1 MGIYPQ
7 PNLWQCGP
15 FALKH
20 ALVVLGVLK
29 DERALS
35 RVAGTHWWH
44 GTDELQLARAAQ
56 AFDCDLLTIRRADAE
71 RARRE
76 LVRYLRRGLPVLLC
90 VEEWGHW
97 ITVVKYDQSR
107 FILLDSR
114 EPKVLAIASWT
125 QLRRSWGFHEI
136 DAEGEYTGR
145 VLYDLHPVVPRFRP
159 RTQAQFSLARA
170 RLLRRPSK
178 RHLGEL
184 WDEYLGDLLILCR
197 TRSTRATRVFSL
209 GEFFR
214 RHGEMILEQVDY
226 WHGSVDRKAAREIL
240 DNLHFVADT
249 YGLVIHAEQEKR
261 TIAGITSILALWSAG
276 EFGVTTVY
284 GPRPAVRARSRTR
297 RR

>member
-29 DERALS
+29 DERELS

-76 LVRYLRRGLPVLLC
+76 LVRYLKRGIPVLLC
-90 VEEWGHW
+90 VDEWGHW
-97 ITVVKYDQSR
+97 LTVVKFEQGR

-114 EPKVLAIASWT
+114 EPKVLAIASWAD
-125 QLRRSWGFHEI
+125 LRRTWGFHEL
-136 DAEGEYTGR
+136 DADEEYTGR

-159 RTQAQFSLARA
+159 RTKAQFSLARA
-170 RLLRRPSK
+170 RLLRRDSK
-178 RHLGEL
+178 RQLAEL

-197 TRSTRATRVFSL
+197 TRNTRSSRVFSL

-214 RHGEMILEQVDY
+214 RHGGMILEQVDY
-226 WHGSVDRKAAREIL
+226 WHGTVDRKAAKVIL

-249 YGLVIHAEQEKR
+249 YGLVIHVEQEKR
-261 TIAGITSILALWSAG
+261 AIAGITSILALWSAA
-276 EFGVTTVY
+276 EFGVASVY
-284 GPRPAVRARSRTR
+284 APRLPARPRPRLR
-297 RR
+297 

>member
-44 GTDELQLARAAQ
+44 GTDEIQLARAAR
-56 AFDCDLLTIRRADAE
+56 AFDCDLLTIRRNDPE

-90 VEEWGHW
+90 VDEWGHW
-97 ITVVKYDQSR
+97 LTVVKHEQSR

-114 EPKVLAIASWT
+114 EPKVVTIATWT
-125 QLRRSWGFHEI
+125 ELRRTWAYHET
-136 DAEGEYTGR
+136 DDYDEYTGR
-145 VLYDLHPVVPRFRP
+145 TLYDLHPVVPRFRP

-170 RLLRRPSK
+170 RLLRRQSK
-178 RHLGEL
+178 RLLAEL
-184 WDEYLGDLLILCR
+184 WDEYLGDLLVLCR
-197 TRSTRATRVFSL
+197 TRNPRAERVFSL

-214 RHGEMILEQVDY
+214 RHGEMILEQVDF
-226 WHGSVDRKAAREIL
+226 WHGTVDRKAAQEIL

-249 YGLVIHAEQEKR
+249 YGLVIHVEQEKR
-261 TIAGITSILALWSAG
+261 AIAGITTIMALWSAG
-276 EFGVTTVY
+276 EFGVAPVY
-284 GPRPAVRARSRTR
+284 GPRPRIRIRGR

>member
-20 ALVVLGVLK
+20 ALVVLGVLQG
-29 DERALS
+29 ERALS

-56 AFDCDLLTIRRADAE
+56 AFECDLLTIRRADAE

-76 LVRYLRRGLPVLLC
+76 LVRYLKRGLPVLLC
-90 VEEWGHW
+90 VDEWAHW
-97 ITVVKYDQSR
+97 LTVVKFEQGK

-114 EPKVLAIASWT
+114 EKKVLTIASWPE
-125 QLRRSWGFHEI
+125 LRRTWAYHEV
-136 DAEGEYTGR
+136 DADEEYTGR

-159 RTQAQFSLARA
+159 KTQAQFSLARA
-170 RLLRRPSK
+170 RLLRRESK
-178 RHLGEL
+178 RQLAAL

-197 TRSTRATRVFSL
+197 TRNTRAARVISL

-214 RHGEMILEQVDY
+214 RHGGMILEQVDY
-226 WHGSVDRKAAREIL
+226 WHGSVDSKAAKGIL

-261 TIAGITSILALWSAG
+261 AIAGITSILALWSAA
-276 EFGVTTVY
+276 EFGVSSIY
-284 GPRPAVRARSRTR
+284 APRVPERPRGRPR